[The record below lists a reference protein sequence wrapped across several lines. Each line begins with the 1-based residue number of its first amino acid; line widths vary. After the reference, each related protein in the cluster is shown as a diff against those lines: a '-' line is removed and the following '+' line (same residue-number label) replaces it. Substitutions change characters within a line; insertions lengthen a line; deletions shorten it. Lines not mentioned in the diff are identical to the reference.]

1 MVLVGDGI
9 FELVQSHGP
18 VWFFNV
24 LSQSPEEQEVLD
36 AVFHASE
43 GSESKVGL
51 FGL

>member
-24 LSQSPEEQEVLD
+24 LGQPPKKEEALNVVLHAPE
-36 AVFHASE
+36 
-43 GSESKVGL
+43 GPESNVRV